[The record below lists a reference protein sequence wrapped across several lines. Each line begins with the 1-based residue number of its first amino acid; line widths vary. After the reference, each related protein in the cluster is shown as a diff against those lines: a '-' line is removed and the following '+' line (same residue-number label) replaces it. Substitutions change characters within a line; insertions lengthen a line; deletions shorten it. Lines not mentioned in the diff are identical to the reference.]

1 MKSLVFTF
9 GNMNNVCIF
18 AVFNIYKSTV
28 RAELA
33 LIMRAFF
40 MLVFKILRY
49 IVPPCGT
56 VMEPQH
62 SRYVL
67 NSGKG
72 NIPFLFIVM
81 FNNIDNHHRTNNS
94 SLMATLIHD
103 TDRMSSLEIAELTG
117 KQHAHIMR
125 DIRKL
130 LSQGV
135 TASNFGLSE
144 YRDSTGR
151 KLPCF
156 ELTKKGCLILASGY
170 DAVLREKIIDR
181 WDLLETEKRKPQT
194 PQTYLEALKA
204 LVSSEEEKQRLAQEK
219 RQLEQ
224 QNAKLQPKADFAD
237 AAFATDDK
245 VDIGMSAKILKL
257 GFGRNTLFDKLRK
270 AGVFFAN
277 RNEPK
282 QRFIDAGYF
291 EMKEKF
297 IERNNHPG
305 FVVTKV
311 LVTQKGLAYLNHLF
325 GGKPSDG
332 KLARIV

>member
-117 KQHAHIMR
+117 KRHDVILR
-125 DIRKL
+125 DIRNL
-130 LSQGV
+130 LKQGV
-135 TASNFGLSE
+135 NAHNFVEVE
-144 YRDSTGR
+144 YTDKKGEKR
-151 KLPCF
+151 PCF
-156 ELTKKGCLILASGY
+156 ELTKKGCLILAFQILPKTF
-170 DAVLREKIIDR
+170 AVLKSICIFAMRHFYIHIWFGDF
-181 WDLLETEKRKPQT
+181 LCPI
-194 PQTYLEALKA
+194 
-204 LVSSEEEKQRLAQEK
+204 VSNCIKY
-219 RQLEQ
+219 
-224 QNAKLQPKADFAD
+224 
-237 AAFATDDK
+237 
-245 VDIGMSAKILKL
+245 
-257 GFGRNTLFDKLRK
+257 
-270 AGVFFAN
+270 
-277 RNEPK
+277 K
-282 QRFIDAGYF
+282 QRFLRTYSPQSQYGSVATWRDSLLSL
-291 EMKEKF
+291 F
-297 IERNNHPG
+297 IN
-305 FVVTKV
+305 F
-311 LVTQKGLAYLNHLF
+311 
-325 GGKPSDG
+325 
-332 KLARIV
+332 

>member
-1 MKSLVFTF
+1 
-9 GNMNNVCIF
+9 
-18 AVFNIYKSTV
+18 
-28 RAELA
+28 
-33 LIMRAFF
+33 
-40 MLVFKILRY
+40 
-49 IVPPCGT
+49 
-56 VMEPQH
+56 
-62 SRYVL
+62 
-67 NSGKG
+67 
-72 NIPFLFIVM
+72 
-81 FNNIDNHHRTNNS
+81 
-94 SLMATLIHD
+94 MATLIHD

-181 WDLLETEKRKPQT
+181 WEQLELEKRKPQT

-204 LVSSEEEKQRLAQEK
+204 LVSSEEEKQRLALEK
-219 RQLEQ
+219 KQLEQ
-224 QNAKLQPKADFAD
+224 QNAKLQPKAAFAD

-325 GGKPSDG
+325 GGNPSDG
-332 KLARIV
+332 KLAKIV

>member
-1 MKSLVFTF
+1 
-9 GNMNNVCIF
+9 
-18 AVFNIYKSTV
+18 
-28 RAELA
+28 
-33 LIMRAFF
+33 
-40 MLVFKILRY
+40 
-49 IVPPCGT
+49 
-56 VMEPQH
+56 MEPQH
-62 SRYVL
+62 RMYVL
-67 NSGKG
+67 SSGKG
-72 NIPFLFIVM
+72 SYTSFLLFM
-81 FNNIDNHHRTNNS
+81 LNNTSNQNQTNNS

-181 WDLLETEKRKPQT
+181 WEQLELEKRKPQT

-204 LVSSEEEKQRLAQEK
+204 LVSSEEEKQRLALEK
-219 RQLEQ
+219 KQLEQ

-332 KLARIV
+332 KLAKIV

>member
-1 MKSLVFTF
+1 MVCVKQRERQYTF
-9 GNMNNVCIF
+9 F
-18 AVFNIYKSTV
+18 
-28 RAELA
+28 L
-33 LIMRAFF
+33 LF
-40 MLVFKILRY
+40 ML
-49 IVPPCGT
+49 
-56 VMEPQH
+56 
-62 SRYVL
+62 
-67 NSGKG
+67 
-72 NIPFLFIVM
+72 
-81 FNNIDNHHRTNNS
+81 NNTINQNQTNNS

-125 DIRKL
+125 DIRSL
-130 LSQGV
+130 LAQEVSQ
-135 TASNFGLSE
+135 SNFGLSSYKQPQPRGGYKE
-144 YRDSTGR
+144 
-151 KLPCF
+151 LPCF

-181 WDLLETEKRKPQT
+181 WEQLELEKRKPQT

-219 RQLEQ
+219 KQLEQ

-257 GFGRNTLFDKLRK
+257 GFGHNTLFDKLRK

-325 GGKPSDG
+325 GGKISDG
-332 KLARIV
+332 KLVRIV

>member
-1 MKSLVFTF
+1 MEALNYSSKDSNKFITSNNQLRTIVVETSKVKVYEHPLFGKVRMFIQNGKTWFCGTDIATSLGYSNPRDAIVRHCKSHGVVNHDVIDSMGRTQQMKFISE
-9 GNMNNVCIF
+9 GNVYRLTAKSQMPRADEFENWIF
-18 AVFNIYKSTV
+18 D
-28 RAELA
+28 E
-33 LIMRAFF
+33 
-40 MLVFKILRY
+40 
-49 IVPPCGT
+49 IVPS
-56 VMEPQH
+56 V
-62 SRYVL
+62 V
-67 NSGKG
+67 N
-72 NIPFLFIVM
+72 
-81 FNNIDNHHRTNNS
+81 
-94 SLMATLIHD
+94 
-103 TDRMSSLEIAELTG
+103 TG
-117 KQHAHIMR
+117 SYSVQ
-125 DIRKL
+125 
-130 LSQGV
+130 
-135 TASNFGLSE
+135 
-144 YRDSTGR
+144 
-151 KLPCF
+151 
-156 ELTKKGCLILASGY
+156 
-170 DAVLREKIIDR
+170 
-181 WDLLETEKRKPQT
+181 PQT

-219 RQLEQ
+219 KQLEQ

-270 AGVFFAN
+270 AGIFFAN

-311 LVTQKGLAYLNHLF
+311 LVTQKGLAYINHLF

>member
-1 MKSLVFTF
+1 
-9 GNMNNVCIF
+9 
-18 AVFNIYKSTV
+18 
-28 RAELA
+28 
-33 LIMRAFF
+33 
-40 MLVFKILRY
+40 
-49 IVPPCGT
+49 
-56 VMEPQH
+56 MEPQH

-81 FNNIDNHHRTNNS
+81 FNNIDNHHQTNNS

-117 KQHAHIMR
+117 KRHDAILR
-125 DIRKL
+125 DIRNL
-130 LSQGV
+130 LKQGV
-135 TASNFGLSE
+135 SHHNFVETSYKQPQPRGGYKE
-144 YRDSTGR
+144 
-151 KLPCF
+151 LPCF

-181 WDLLETEKRKPQT
+181 WEQLELEKRKPQT

-219 RQLEQ
+219 KQLEQ
-224 QNAKLQPKADFAD
+224 QNAKLQPKAAFAD

-257 GFGRNTLFDKLRK
+257 GFGRNTLFD
-270 AGVFFAN
+270 AN

-332 KLARIV
+332 KLAKIV

>member
-1 MKSLVFTF
+1 
-9 GNMNNVCIF
+9 
-18 AVFNIYKSTV
+18 
-28 RAELA
+28 
-33 LIMRAFF
+33 
-40 MLVFKILRY
+40 
-49 IVPPCGT
+49 
-56 VMEPQH
+56 
-62 SRYVL
+62 
-67 NSGKG
+67 
-72 NIPFLFIVM
+72 
-81 FNNIDNHHRTNNS
+81 
-94 SLMATLIHD
+94 MATLIHE

-117 KQHAHIMR
+117 KLHKNVLA
-125 DIRKL
+125 DIRNL

-135 TASNFGLSE
+135 TKLNFQPST
-144 YRDSTGR
+144 YKDPTGR

-181 WDLLETEKRKPQT
+181 WEQLELEKRKPQT

-219 RQLEQ
+219 KQLEQ

-297 IERNNHPG
+297 IERTNHPG

>member
-1 MKSLVFTF
+1 MRHLNENYSNSNSVAVLSTSTHETSKVKVYEHPLF
-9 GNMNNVCIF
+9 G
-18 AVFNIYKSTV
+18 KV
-28 RAELA
+28 R
-33 LIMRAFF
+33 MFVQDGKTWF
-40 MLVFKILRY
+40 
-49 IVPPCGT
+49 CGT
-56 VMEPQH
+56 D
-62 SRYVL
+62 
-67 NSGKG
+67 
-72 NIPFLFIVM
+72 IA
-81 FNNIDNHHRTNNS
+81 T
-94 SLMATLIHD
+94 SLGYSNT
-103 TDRMSSLEIAELTG
+103 
-117 KQHAHIMR
+117 
-125 DIRKL
+125 RKAIL
-130 LSQGV
+130 DHCKSQGV
-135 TASNFGLSE
+135 TIRDTPTNSGVQQMKFISE
-144 YRDSTGR
+144 GNVYRLTAKSQMPKADDFESWIFDEIVPSVVNTG
-151 KLPCF
+151 
-156 ELTKKGCLILASGY
+156 SY
-170 DAVLREKIIDR
+170 SVQ
-181 WDLLETEKRKPQT
+181 PQT

-219 RQLEQ
+219 QQLEEK
-224 QNAKLQPKADFAD
+224 NAKLQPKADFAD

-297 IERNNHPG
+297 IERTNHPG